1 MSKTVSKI
9 VQVADL
15 THMLATARQV
25 KISMCLYIYY
35 LFIILG
41 SDKCSKERESWGGDR
56 KFCLGHRSLSKEDS
70 FIWHLGTIL
79 DEVRVS
85 QGGSRV
91 APAEGRCES
100 GKEPAA
106 RPWARG

>member
-1 MSKTVSKI
+1 
-9 VQVADL
+9 
-15 THMLATARQV
+15 
-25 KISMCLYIYY
+25 MCLYIYY

-85 QGGSRV
+85 QGEAGWHLLREDVSQ
-91 APAEGRCES
+91 AKSQLPDPGQEDKFCEPCFH
-100 GKEPAA
+100 GLK
-106 RPWARG
+106 